1 MARRRWN
8 SWGTKRT
15 CLIGQFGLQ
24 RLTRRWPL
32 HKEPIWHDHFAPL
45 DQLQKWI
52 FFKQTILH
60 LEHLAV
66 HFHSFLLIKT
76 EYSLGVVTSNR
87 LFSHGKWLILENLFS
102 YANHTNIAYNA
113 SNQVW
118 DKKLSFHTMEKLE
131 LLFKKFE
138 HKTSLG
144 HSVAFQSWTLP

>member
-66 HFHSFLLIKT
+66 HFHSFLLIKA
-76 EYSLGVVTSNR
+76 EYSLGVTSNR

-118 DKKLSFHTMEKLE
+118 DKKLSFCTMENLE
-131 LLFKKFE
+131 LFLKSKIDW
-138 HKTSLG
+138 KSWK
-144 HSVAFQSWTLP
+144 SSPFQS